1 MALRLKGVVAT
12 PVTPFT
18 DDDELDAATLEKIIT
33 FLLDSGCHALGV
45 PMHTGE
51 SLNLTLDE
59 RKKLAE
65 VAVKTVA
72 GQVPVLIN
80 VSLPGTKQVVELA
93 RHAERVG
100 ADGVVSVTPY
110 HWTPGQEALFQHYV
124 AVGSAVDVGL
134 VAYNFPKKLG
144 TSVSPELLGRLVQRL
159 DNFVGLKD
167 ASYDTQY
174 FTEACRITSELRPDF
189 ACFAGIEFML
199 PAMVLG
205 GVGSFSPTGEVAPR
219 LVAALYDACVN
230 ERYAEARRLQYK
242 LSQIWNVLRHGYPST
257 IKSALKIMGRPVGTT
272 RLPVMPLSEEA
283 ERKLKTSLEALGV
296 LDEEPHGWVS
306 LRSGALA

>member
-1 MALRLKGVVAT
+1 MALKLKGVVAT
-12 PVTPFT
+12 PVTPLT
-18 DDDELDAATLEKIIT
+18 DDDELDTAALEQIIR
-33 FLLDSGCHALGV
+33 FVLDSGCHALGV

-59 RKKLAE
+59 RKELAE

-93 RHAERVG
+93 KHAQRVG

-110 HWTPGQEALFQHYV
+110 HWQPGPEALFQHYT
-124 AVGSAVDVGL
+124 AVGSAIDIGL

-189 ACFAGIEFML
+189 ACFAGIEYML

-219 LVAALYDACVN
+219 LVSALYEACAA
-230 ERYAEARRLQYK
+230 ERYAEARQLQYR
-242 LSQIWNVLRHGYPST
+242 LSQLWNVLRHGYPST
-257 IKSALKIMGRPVGTT
+257 IKSALRIMGRPVGST

-283 ERKLKTSLEALGV
+283 ERRLEEQLRALGV
-296 LDEEPHGWVS
+296 LDEEPLGWLS
-306 LRSGALA
+306 PRGAAVG